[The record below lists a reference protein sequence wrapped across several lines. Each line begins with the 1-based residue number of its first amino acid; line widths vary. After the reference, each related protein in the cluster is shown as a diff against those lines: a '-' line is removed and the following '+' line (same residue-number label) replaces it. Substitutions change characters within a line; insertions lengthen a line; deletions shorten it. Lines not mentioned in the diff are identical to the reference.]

1 MYLKFKQKIVE
12 HVKKAKKKTFL
23 LHFSFRNFSL
33 DWCNL
38 IWFHMQKQCGIVP
51 NFGLCC
57 AMGLALAVEG
67 LLSACYHLCPHSMT
81 SQFGKFLMSDQLM
94 THSCIIYKCWWF
106 FFFFIYIDFT
116 FMYIICTLCFLKLY
130 YARKSQV
137 EQGSNSAYVFLAAV
151 VCLVSWK
158 FLHEM
163 TYFSSFL
170 IIVHLL
176 TCMLVSIEIYE
187 SGHMKFAYLNPVK
200 IYYRLQTA
208 IRQSKCTV
216 AMQKKNIFCYC

>member
-106 FFFFIYIDFT
+106 FFFFHLHRLYIHVHHMHT
-116 FMYIICTLCFLKLY
+116 VLPETVLCEEISSG
-130 YARKSQV
+130 ARIEQRLRISGGRCLPRVLEIPPRDDLLQQLPNHRPFADLHACLDRDLRVWPHEIFISQ
-137 EQGSNSAYVFLAAV
+137 
-151 VCLVSWK
+151 
-158 FLHEM
+158 
-163 TYFSSFL
+163 
-170 IIVHLL
+170 
-176 TCMLVSIEIYE
+176 
-187 SGHMKFAYLNPVK
+187 SG
-200 IYYRLQTA
+200 
-208 IRQSKCTV
+208 
-216 AMQKKNIFCYC
+216 